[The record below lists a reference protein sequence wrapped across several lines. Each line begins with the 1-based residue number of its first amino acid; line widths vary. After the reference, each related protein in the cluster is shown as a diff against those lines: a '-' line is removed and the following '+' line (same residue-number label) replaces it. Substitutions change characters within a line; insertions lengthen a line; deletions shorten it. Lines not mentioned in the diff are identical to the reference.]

1 MKRIVLLFTALTF
14 CALLSAQPVIT
25 QKDRDR
31 AAGLV
36 SKMTL
41 QEKCLL
47 IAGQVDGFHTAAIER
62 LGIHSVRMADGPQ
75 GVRNK
80 TFSTY
85 YPCGLAIAASW
96 NREVA
101 KNVGAGIGVDAV
113 ERGVGV
119 MLCPGVNIYRYP
131 LCGRNF
137 EYMGED
143 PYLAGETALNYIQGI
158 QEQGVIATI
167 KHFAA
172 NNQEYQRH
180 QINSIVDERTLNE
193 IYFPAFRKA
202 VEKGHVGAVMT
213 SYNPLN
219 SVHAAENSWLIKDNL
234 RKWGH
239 EGIVMSDWTSTYTTA
254 GCLTSGLDLEMPR
267 AMELKYDEIKQ
278 YVDNGLVDISEIDE
292 KCIHILQTF
301 SAYGFLDRTLNDV
314 GDWTPVPVNESSRA
328 AALKASVESAVLLK
342 NDGIL
347 PVGKGNIVVL
357 GPNADY
363 ITFGG
368 GSGSM
373 QPIAGTA
380 TTLYQG
386 LASLGKKYK
395 VTLMKDASDA
405 AALSKADA
413 VIVAVGFNKTT
424 ETEGA
429 DRTYVLPDRQD
440 DLILQ
445 AAAANR
451 NVIVVL
457 YSGGEVDVTKWIG
470 KVKGFIMAWYAGQE
484 GGKALASIISGAES
498 PSGRLPFTFW
508 GDLKKNPVTPYYKPT
523 PTPGHYKPLRDGNAY
538 RNTEYKEGIFFGYRA
553 GGEPMFPF
561 GYGLTYSTFSY
572 SDMAVTPAGN
582 GYDVSFMLTN
592 TGGRDASE
600 VAQVYVAPVSPSV
613 LRPAHELKG
622 YAKTVVAKGHSAKV
636 CIHLDEDAFKHYDVR
651 THTWI
656 ADKGEYKIQV
666 GSSAENILLETS
678 VRL

>member
-1 MKRIVLLFTALTF
+1 MKKIVLSLVTLAF
-14 CALLSAQPVIT
+14 CALLGAQPVIT

-36 SKMTL
+36 AQMTL

-47 IAGQVDGFHTAAIER
+47 ITGQSDGFHTAAIER
-62 LGIHSVRMADGPQ
+62 LGIQSVRLADGPQ

-96 NREVA
+96 SREVA
-101 KNVGAGIGVDAV
+101 KNVGAGIGVDAG
-113 ERGVGV
+113 ERGVGI

-143 PYLAGETALNYIQGI
+143 PYLASETALNYIQGM
-158 QEQGVIATI
+158 QETGVIATI

-172 NNQEYQRH
+172 NNQEYERH
-180 QINSIVDERTLNE
+180 KVNSIVDERTLNE
-193 IYFPAFRKA
+193 IYFPTFRKA

-219 SVHAAENSWLIKDNL
+219 SVHAAESPWLIKENL

-254 GCLTSGLDLEMPR
+254 GCLTSGLDLEMPW
-267 AMELKYDEIKQ
+267 ALELKYDEIKH
-278 YVDNGLVDISEIDE
+278 YVENGLVDISEIDE

-301 SAYGFLDRTLNDV
+301 SAYGFLDRHLNDV
-314 GDWTPVPVNESSRA
+314 GDWTPVPVNENSRA
-328 AALKASVESAVLLK
+328 AALRASVESAVLLK
-342 NDGIL
+342 NDNVL
-347 PVGKGNIVVL
+347 PVEKGNIVVL

-363 ITFGG
+363 IAFGG

-373 QPIAGTA
+373 QPIAGT
-380 TTLYQG
+380 TSTLYQG
-386 LASLGKKYK
+386 LSSLGKKYK

-429 DRTYVLPDRQD
+429 DRKYVLPDRQD

-445 AAAANR
+445 AAAANS
-451 NVIVVL
+451 NVVVVL

-498 PSGRLPFTFW
+498 PSGKLPFTFW
-508 GDLKKNPVTPYYKPT
+508 GDLKKNPVTPYYNPT
-523 PTPGHYKPLRDGNAY
+523 PIPSHYKTMRDGNAY
-538 RNTEYKEGIFFGYRA
+538 CNTEYKEGLFFGYRA

-572 SDMAVTPAGN
+572 SNLAVVPAGD
-582 GYDVSFMLTN
+582 GYDVTFTLTN
-592 TGGRDASE
+592 TGNRDAAE
-600 VAQVYVAPVSPSV
+600 VAQVYVAPVNPSV

-622 YAKTVVAKGHSAKV
+622 YSKTMILKGQSAKV
-636 CIHLDEDAFKHYDVR
+636 SIHLGAEAFKHYDVR
-651 THTWI
+651 THSWL

-666 GSSAENILLETS
+666 GSSSETILLETS